1 MTSPTKLQVTGYR
14 VIVKQVPVKT
24 VTESGIVLESGD
36 AVKRRQAGQI
46 WATIVAIGGVAFTGP
61 DWAAGDRDMYKPGTR
76 VLYRRYSGVSFNVGE
91 SADRYELVSDSD
103 ILMPIPDGV
112 EFNVA
117 KSEA

>member
-1 MTSPTKLQVTGYR
+1 
-14 VIVKQVPVKT
+14 
-24 VTESGIVLESGD
+24 
-36 AVKRRQAGQI
+36 
-46 WATIVAIGGVAFTGP
+46 
-61 DWAAGDRDMYKPGTR
+61 
-76 VLYRRYSGVSFNVGE
+76 VSFNVGE